1 MRGFVWPLVIRLSG
15 VPDAPYFI
23 WFLLPTGGMLSLV
36 CLCLLTQLSR
46 LNPFSLKPTIGS
58 LQCPSVSLHC
68 RSLLNPASQ
77 AFHPALTYLSH
88 FPLPSGYDEPEIL
101 SYQIILFGPISA
113 DARQTNGASGNSTGS
128 RHQ

>member
-77 AFHPALTYLSH
+77 AFHHGSYLSVS
-88 FPLPSGYDEPEIL
+88 FSTPQWLRWARNTLL
-101 SYQIILFGPISA
+101 SNYPIW
-113 DARQTNGASGNSTGS
+113 T
-128 RHQ
+128 H